1 MRPLSIVGIPAADL
15 DRQAVPDCIEMRTV
29 AWSGRRYRRSSAMH
43 EFQGIGLGKGN
54 SMASQPNSSATAPG
68 NTLVGRIEGKAR
80 AAAELARDRL
90 RIEKGPNDST
100 RLMNGTAAIHAQRA
114 ARHTFRHLWDAEVS
128 VYSQWGE
135 DGILDFL
142 CDAFQLAK
150 PKALE
155 LGAGNFSECN
165 TRFLAEHR
173 LASVVAVDGRKDLAS
188 ALSTL
193 DLEWKTTVKALEQ
206 WITPDNVEEI
216 RSTAQDFMGGL
227 DILSLDIDGNDYWV
241 AEAIDL
247 TSVSI
252 IVVEY
257 NAIFGSAP
265 AVSVPRND
273 QFDRTQAHYSWLYFG
288 ASLRAFVD
296 LFAKRGFD
304 LAGTNRVGTNAFFIR
319 KGEVVIPNLQ
329 VPNRDE
335 LAPYVDLRL
344 RESRDQAGM
353 MNYLAGSARREVIKD
368 LPLIDV
374 NTRKATTLAAH
385 PA

>member
-1 MRPLSIVGIPAADL
+1 MATQL
-15 DRQAVPDCIEMRTV
+15 DSKIT
-29 AWSGRRYRRSSAMH
+29 
-43 EFQGIGLGKGN
+43 
-54 SMASQPNSSATAPG
+54 ASR
-68 NTLVGRIEGKAR
+68 NTLAGRLEGRAR
-80 AAAELARDRL
+80 AAAGLARDRL
-90 RIEKGPNDST
+90 RIEKGPSDSA
-100 RLMNGTAAIHAQRA
+100 RLMNGTAAIHAQRS

-135 DGILDFL
+135 DGILDLL
-142 CDAFQLAK
+142 CDAFQLVK

-173 LASVVAVDGRKDLAS
+173 SASIVAVDGRTDLVS
-188 ALSTL
+188 SIRSS
-193 DLEWKTTVKALEQ
+193 DLEWKTTIMALEQ

-216 RSTAQDFMGGL
+216 CFLARDFMGGL

-241 AEAIDL
+241 AQAIDL

-257 NAIFGSAP
+257 NAIFGGAA
-265 AVSVPRND
+265 AVAVPRND
-273 QFDRTQAHYSWLYFG
+273 TFDRTQAHYSWLYFG

-296 LFAKRGFD
+296 LFAQRGFD

-319 KGEVVIPNLQ
+319 RGQVVLPNLQ
-329 VPNRDE
+329 LPRRDD
-335 LAPYVDLRL
+335 LSPYVDLRL
-344 RESRDQAGM
+344 RESRDRDGKM
-353 MNYLAGSARREVIKD
+353 TYLAGSARREVIKD

-374 NTRKATTLAAH
+374 NTGKATTLAAF
-385 PA
+385 PQ